1 MRLTEK
7 IAIVTGSS
15 SGIGQ
20 GIATALAQ
28 EGAKVGINYHS
39 NEDGAQTTLRAVEE
53 AGSEGIIVQADV
65 SRPEDVQ
72 RMLAQVIDTWG
83 RLDILVSNAGRQ
95 KDAAFL
101 EMSYSDW
108 QAVVDTDLNGQF
120 VCAQA
125 AARQF
130 VRQQGDVPE
139 GAAIGKIICMSSVHD
154 TIPWAGHANYAAAKG
169 GVLML
174 MKTLAQELGAQR
186 IRVNGLAPGAIKT
199 PINQE
204 VWNDAQRRDK
214 LRQLI
219 PYGRL
224 GTTEDIGKAAV
235 WLASD
240 ESDYVHGQM
249 LYVDG
254 GMTLYPGFIGN
265 G

>member
-1 MRLTEK
+1 
-7 IAIVTGSS
+7 
-15 SGIGQ
+15 
-20 GIATALAQ
+20 
-28 EGAKVGINYHS
+28 
-39 NEDGAQTTLRAVEE
+39 
-53 AGSEGIIVQADV
+53 
-65 SRPEDVQ
+65 
-72 RMLAQVIDTWG
+72 
-83 RLDILVSNAGRQ
+83 
-95 KDAAFL
+95 
-101 EMSYSDW
+101 MSYSDW